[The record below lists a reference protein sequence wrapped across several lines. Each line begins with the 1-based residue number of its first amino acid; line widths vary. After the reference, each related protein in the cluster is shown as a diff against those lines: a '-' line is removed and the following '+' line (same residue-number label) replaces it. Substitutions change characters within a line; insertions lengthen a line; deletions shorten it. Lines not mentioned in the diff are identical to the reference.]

1 MAATNQ
7 PPTPGRSPTDPAAP
21 EEEPVVDPAVAQNAV
36 KRRGFPEQINT
47 LDQETGDQRGQ
58 DRRMRSMMEDIAEE
72 AARANAQQMQSQMPQ
87 PARTKTP
94 SEMAAE
100 GNIGGYAT
108 QMSVQAPQGQTTHWQ
123 QRIAKTPKY

>member
-1 MAATNQ
+1 MAETNQ
-7 PPTPGRSPTDPAAP
+7 PPAPGSRSQTDPAAP
-21 EEEPVVDPAVAQNAV
+21 EEILPEATLAQVADNAWAR
-36 KRRGFPEQINT
+36 KIRD
-47 LDQETGDQRGQ
+47 LDQETDDQRGQ
-58 DRRMRSMMEDIAEE
+58 DREMRSMMEDIAEE
-72 AARANAQQMQSQMPQ
+72 AARKNAQQMQSQMPQ
-87 PARTKTP
+87 PERTKTP